1 MFFKKKQ
8 ILMDC
13 YRYEKGSIRF
23 ILSSKLD
30 VHNNAR
36 HLEDAEEIFIA
47 WDERNG
53 PIQGEESNICV

>member
-36 HLEDAEEIFIA
+36 HLEAAEEIFIA
-47 WDERNG
+47 WDETNG

>member
-23 ILSSKLD
+23 ILSSKPH
-30 VHNNAR
+30 VHNNAWY
-36 HLEDAEEIFIA
+36 LEDAEEIFIE
-47 WDERNG
+47 WDKTNG
-53 PIQGEESNICV
+53 PIQGEESNVSV